1 MLKNLSFRQK
11 IFFSQFV
18 VFFLFLLLLFPF
30 GQQTVSQIVRHSLE
44 ESGADLINQLK
55 KQPSEAAMVE
65 YLKGQEL
72 FVFFRLS
79 LINDDCLLIYDSQLF
94 HQPQGETSPLYP
106 SAHPEVVEAFKS
118 GAGYTVGW
126 SDIFQRKFANVAVR
140 FYFHGKPYVLRT
152 AVPFAQVEILMRN
165 FQIGI
170 FSIDIIFLLFFS
182 VATWFIFSR
191 LSRPI
196 HDIIDAV
203 RAYQGD
209 KEESLPQIH
218 LQGAVDDD
226 FTRLAQTLN
235 SLSEK
240 VRSHIRTLIEEKNE
254 KEAILESLV
263 EGVIAVDADG
273 FIRYVNFTG
282 SKMLGVPKRHLI
294 GHPFPDATPAV
305 PGKVDLLKRCHL
317 MLKAAQDNNTVVTDS
332 ISIGEGAKVYLD
344 LIAAPKPFRSGAIIV
359 IQDKSNHYK
368 VLEVGKDFVA
378 NASHELRTPITIIK
392 GFAETLQDLPEIS
405 RDMLADII
413 EKIVR
418 NCQRMD
424 TLVKNLLT
432 LADIENIPE
441 TRFQECDIVPMLEN
455 CRHMLLTVYQQA
467 QVEIRKQQERVGVPA
482 DPDLLELAFMN
493 LMDNAA
499 KYSKPPAKITITLE
513 AVGEEI
519 KISVADQGIG
529 IPKEDIDHVFERF
542 YTVDKA
548 HSRRLGGAG
557 LGLSIVKTIIEKHE
571 GTISVTSQVGKGTT
585 FVILLPHHRH
595 WHRSAFSK

>member
-1 MLKNLSFRQK
+1 MFNSLSFRQK
-11 IFFSQFV
+11 VFFSQFV
-18 VFFLFLLLLFPF
+18 IFFLFILLLFPF
-30 GQQTVSQIVRHSLE
+30 GQQAVNQIVRHSLE
-44 ESGADLINQLK
+44 ETGGDLIVQMK
-55 KQPSEAAMVE
+55 KQPSEAAMIE

-72 FVFFRLS
+72 FVFFRVS
-79 LINDDCLLIYDSQLF
+79 LINEDCQLVYDSQLL
-94 HQPQGETSPLYP
+94 HESQGKTPPLYP
-106 SAHPEVVEAFKS
+106 SAHPEVIEAFKS
-118 GAGYTVGW
+118 GAGYAVGW

-140 FYFHGKPYVLRT
+140 FDFQGKKYVLRT
-152 AVPFAQVEILMRN
+152 AVPFVQVEILMRN

-170 FSIDIIFLLFFS
+170 FTIDIFFLIFFS
-182 VATWFIFSR
+182 FMTWFIFSR

-196 HDIIDAV
+196 HAIIDAV
-203 RAYQGD
+203 RSYQGG
-209 KEESLPQIH
+209 KEESIPEIH

-226 FTRLAQTLN
+226 FSRLAQTLN

-240 VRSHIRTLIEEKNE
+240 VRSQIRTLIEEKNE

-273 FIRYVNFTG
+273 LIRYVNFTG
-282 SKMLGVPKRHLI
+282 SKMLGVSKRHLI
-294 GHPFPDATPAV
+294 GHPFPEEV
-305 PGKVDLLKRCHL
+305 LEGKADLLKKCRL
-317 MLKAAQDNNTVVTDS
+317 MLKGAQDHNTIVTDS
-332 ISIGEGAKVYLD
+332 VSMGEGAKIYLD
-344 LIAAPKPFRSGAIIV
+344 LIAAPKPFHSGAIIV
-359 IQDKSNHYK
+359 IQDKSSHYK
-368 VLEVGKDFVA
+368 VLEMGKDFVA

-405 RDMLADII
+405 DDMLADIT

-441 TRFQECDIVPMLEN
+441 TRFQDCDVISLIES
-455 CRHMLLTVYQQA
+455 CHHMLITVYPDV
-467 QVEIRKQQERVGVPA
+467 QVEIKHEKERALVPA

-493 LMDNAA
+493 LMNNAA
-499 KYSKPPAKITITLE
+499 KYSNRPSKITITITS
-513 AVGEEI
+513 AGEEV
-519 KISVADQGIG
+519 KIDIADRGIG
-529 IPKEDIDHVFERF
+529 IPEEDLDHIFERF

-571 GTISVTSQVGKGTT
+571 GTISATSTLGKGTT
-585 FVILLPHHRH
+585 FTILLPRHRH
-595 WHRSAFSK
+595 WHHSTFST